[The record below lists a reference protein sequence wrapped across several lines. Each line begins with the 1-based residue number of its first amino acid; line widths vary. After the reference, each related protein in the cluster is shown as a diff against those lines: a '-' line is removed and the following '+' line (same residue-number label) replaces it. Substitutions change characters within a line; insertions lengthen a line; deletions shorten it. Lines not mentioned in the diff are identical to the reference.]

1 MMNVTTTIAH
11 DGEFRTFR
19 WESGDMALLSIAL
32 QLLLLLFGA
41 LLERLPNHNTD
52 MDQGSWG

>member
-1 MMNVTTTIAH
+1 MNVTTTIAP

-19 WESGDMALLSIAL
+19 REGGDMALLSIAL